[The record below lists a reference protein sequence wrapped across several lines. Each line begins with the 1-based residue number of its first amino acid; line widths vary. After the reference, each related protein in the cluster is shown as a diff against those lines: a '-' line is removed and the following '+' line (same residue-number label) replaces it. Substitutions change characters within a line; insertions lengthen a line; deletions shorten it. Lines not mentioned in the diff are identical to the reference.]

1 MVLPLPKEVEDDQR
15 AQQRRR
21 GRLRQRYVC
30 GIFLEFYC
38 DASDEMEVGM
48 LENILKLSFNEVC
61 VRVLT

>member
-21 GRLRQRYVC
+21 GRLRQRYVY

>member
-30 GIFLEFYC
+30 GMFLEFCY
-38 DASDEMEVGM
+38 DTSDEMEVGM
-48 LENILKLSFNEVC
+48 LENY
-61 VRVLT
+61 